1 MLLARKVAIPAAE
14 IRPRAAAAS
23 PRLTLEAGEVP
34 DWEALRKANDAED
47 NVLHVRTVKWLAKLP
62 ADLRPMA
69 TARQYPR
76 IVNRLDDLWS
86 QCEYTR
92 LYFQSLLIDRRKG
105 RKGFPPEVKK
115 ELEALQHYYFEH
127 LSGLP
132 AILWNAVPVCPPR
145 IPKTAFALLSD
156 SMEIDVMPVF
166 RDS

>member
-1 MLLARKVAIPAAE
+1 
-14 IRPRAAAAS
+14 
-23 PRLTLEAGEVP
+23 
-34 DWEALRKANDAED
+34 
-47 NVLHVRTVKWLAKLP
+47 
-62 ADLRPMA
+62 MA

-92 LYFQSLLIDRRKG
+92 FYFHSLLIDRRKG
-105 RKGFPPEVKK
+105 RKGFPPEVRR

-132 AILWNAVPVCPPR
+132 AILWDAVPVFPPR
-145 IPKTAFALLSD
+145 IPKRAFAPLAD
-156 SMEIDVMPVF
+156 TTEIDILPLL